1 MTDFAVPTAA
11 DSLWPDHVAHSVTD
25 LDRASDRLRLLGF
38 TLTPRSKQL
47 APGADGKLAETGMA
61 NHCIML
67 RRGYLEISG
76 ALFDGSAAVAG
87 FRQQLDRHVGLHLIA
102 FGSPDPLSQVERL
115 NGAGFSP
122 ASPMNYQRMV
132 ETEIG
137 EELARFT
144 LATSPRDLMP
154 EARMIM
160 VRHETPDL
168 LWQKR
173 WVDHA
178 NGALALED
186 VVLVVPDP
194 EISAARLERFT
205 GVKSERMA
213 TGRTLALA
221 RGRLDLLTEQV
232 ARRDSPRVPPLPA
245 IAGYV
250 LRVADA
256 AATAAFLSER
266 CGKGEIATGQGWAR
280 IDGGDVIG
288 GVIWFAEENARL
300 PWRA

>member
-1 MTDFAVPTAA
+1 MTDHALPTSG

-25 LDRASDRLRLLGF
+25 LDRAYERLEQLGF
-38 TLTPRSKQL
+38 ALTPRSKQL
-47 APGADGKLAETGMA
+47 APDADGKLAETGMA

-87 FRQQLDRHVGLHLIA
+87 FRQQIQRHVGLHLIA
-102 FGSPDPLSQVERL
+102 FGSPDPLAQVERL
-115 NGAGFSP
+115 NRVGFSP
-122 ASPMNYQRMV
+122 ASSMNYQRMV
-132 ETEIG
+132 ETETG

-173 WVDHA
+173 WLDHA

-186 VVLVVPDP
+186 VVLAVQGP
-194 EISAARLERFT
+194 EDSAARLERFT
-205 GVKSERMA
+205 GVRSERMGA
-213 TGRTLALA
+213 GRSLALA
-221 RGRLDLLTEQV
+221 RGRLDLLPGQA
-232 ARRDSPRVPPLPA
+232 ARRDFPRVPPLPA

-256 AATAAFLSER
+256 SATAAFLSER
-266 CGKGEIATGQGWAR
+266 CGKDEIAAGRGWAR
-280 IDGGDVIG
+280 VEGGDVIG

>member
-1 MTDFAVPTAA
+1 MIDFALPTAD
-11 DSLWPDHVAHSVTD
+11 DSLWPDHVAHSVTG
-25 LDRASDRLRLLGF
+25 LDRASDRLRQLGF
-38 TLTPRSKQL
+38 TLTPRSRQL
-47 APGADGKLAETGMA
+47 APGSDGNLAETGMA

-76 ALFDGSAAVAG
+76 ALFDGSAAVVG
-87 FRQQLDRHVGLHLIA
+87 FRQQLNRHVGLHLIA
-102 FGSPDPLSQVERL
+102 FGSPNPPAQVERL
-115 NGAGFSP
+115 NSVGFSP

-132 ETEIG
+132 ETEAG

-160 VRHETPDL
+160 VRHETPHL
-168 LWQKR
+168 LWQRR
-173 WVDHA
+173 WLDHA

-186 VVLVVPDP
+186 VVLVVTDP
-194 EISAARLERFT
+194 EVSAERLGRFT
-205 GVKSERMA
+205 GVRAERMGS
-213 TGRTLALA
+213 GRSLALT
-221 RGRLDLLTEQV
+221 RGELDLLPEAA
-232 ARRDSPRVPPLPA
+232 ARRYFSRVPPLPA

-256 AATAAFLSER
+256 SATAAFLSEH
-266 CGKGEIATGQGWAR
+266 CGKDEVAAGKGWTR

-288 GVIWFAEENARL
+288 GVIWFAEESGRL
-300 PWRA
+300 PWRD